1 MDTRWTIIS
10 GGRLGN
16 NHPTDKISYALAFDG
31 KFEKILLKNETT
43 KRSFEEKLHNELSA
57 KNINASS
64 QPALIIEY
72 SSMTYA
78 YPFSE
83 SYVEFT
89 LTVKE
94 VATDS
99 VLWYFVLLSPVGFI
113 STSNLNE
120 IIWIIA
126 NRVPLK

>member
-16 NHPTDKISYALAFDG
+16 NNLTDKISYALAFDG
-31 KFEKILLKNETT
+31 KCESILLKDETIQ
-43 KRSFEEKLHNELSA
+43 KSFEEKLHSELS
-57 KNINASS
+57 KKINASS
-64 QPALIIEY
+64 QPALKIEY

-83 SYVEFT
+83 SYVEFI

-99 VLWYFVLLSPVGFI
+99 VLWYFVLLSPEGSI
-113 STSNLNE
+113 STGNLNE

-126 NRVPLK
+126 NRLPIK